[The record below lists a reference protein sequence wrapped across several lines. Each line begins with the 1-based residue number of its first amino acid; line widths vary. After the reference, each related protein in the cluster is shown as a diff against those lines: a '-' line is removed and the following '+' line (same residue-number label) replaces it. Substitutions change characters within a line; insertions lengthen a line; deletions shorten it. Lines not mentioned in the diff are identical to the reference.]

1 MTRNKRRGGYRLAI
15 WVNALL
21 GLAVAFSRLPDLGSV
36 AFIVGLLHIGI
47 GYLIIQLVYRVILR
61 RIMKTRA
68 QRVTFRAIFA
78 TFAIVSLVLAVG
90 NEAEDP
96 IAMFAAILVP
106 GLVAGLIVALLVIW
120 VMKAF
125 SEPPQQDSDDEADP
139 PQENKKTPMKMLIC
153 LFLISMMSV
162 FLGCDTPNPPA
173 VSANKKGLTAHE
185 KAMIDAAW
193 NTGQLTEKNWGIFLE
208 RLRNEPD
215 RKNAVKNALSNSEGR
230 KWLRGLEK
238 RRRLLDDPGKMGRLW
253 EEFIEEHGGYGGAA
267 LEIGKQTITSFVNVH

>member
-139 PQENKKTPMKMLIC
+139 PQENKRQP
-153 LFLISMMSV
+153 
-162 FLGCDTPNPPA
+162 
-173 VSANKKGLTAHE
+173 
-185 KAMIDAAW
+185 
-193 NTGQLTEKNWGIFLE
+193 
-208 RLRNEPD
+208 
-215 RKNAVKNALSNSEGR
+215 
-230 KWLRGLEK
+230 
-238 RRRLLDDPGKMGRLW
+238 
-253 EEFIEEHGGYGGAA
+253 
-267 LEIGKQTITSFVNVH
+267 